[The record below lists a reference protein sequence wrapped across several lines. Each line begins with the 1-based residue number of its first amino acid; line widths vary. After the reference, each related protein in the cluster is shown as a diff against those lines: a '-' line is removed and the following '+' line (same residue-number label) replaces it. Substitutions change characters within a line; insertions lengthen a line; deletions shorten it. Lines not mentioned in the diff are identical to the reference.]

1 MTCSS
6 SPANLYEQLGG
17 DPAIEAFVSRLYDI
31 MAADPE
37 AEYIWKWHPADLGE
51 VKARLN
57 AFLSGW
63 LGGPEVYPQRYGQP
77 MMRRRHMAFA
87 IGPRERDIWLA
98 CARRALSETV
108 ADEAARANLD
118 MALTAMADH
127 MRNMDEMGRPQATGC
142 CGGGQCA
149 N

>member
-1 MTCSS
+1 MTCSG

-17 DPAIEAFVSRLYDI
+17 APAIETFVSRLYDV
-31 MAADPE
+31 MADDPE
-37 AEYIWKWHPADLGE
+37 AEYIWKWHPADLNE
-51 VKARLN
+51 VKARLH

-63 LGGPEVYPQRYGQP
+63 LGGPDVYPQRYGPP
-77 MMRRRHMAFA
+77 MMRRRHMAFP

-98 CARRALSETV
+98 CARRALMETV
-108 ADEAARANLD
+108 PDEAARANLD
-118 MALTAMADH
+118 MALTAMAEH

-142 CGGGQCA
+142 CSGGQCS